1 MAEQPRP
8 PADYNPGP
16 PPASHL
22 VWGIVS
28 AILCCLP
35 FGALSIYQAAKVE
48 KLWAQGDPEAAHEAA
63 RDARRWAIVAA
74 VAGAVLWV
82 AAIVTVVLLFGTL
95 TDDTASN

>member
-16 PPASHL
+16 PPATNL

-28 AILCCLP
+28 AVLCCLP
-35 FGALSIYQAAKVE
+35 FGILSIYQAAKVE
-48 KLWAQGDPEAAHEAA
+48 KLWAQGEQDAALASA

-82 AAIVTVVLLFGTL
+82 AAIVTIVLLFGTL
-95 TDDTASN
+95 TDDAASN